1 MTDGFFEFHPR
12 RKHHEFDLRPPA
24 QRSRMR
30 KRIEEAVTRDIAE
43 MLYETD
49 TACRE
54 RLGRRCKRLMASR
67 EFPFLCCMLQDG
79 VRIMNAV
86 RYLRRCDPQS
96 FGMGVMTED
105 ALRMMVMRMAKA
117 VFTQSVYNKIS

>member
-1 MTDGFFEFHPR
+1 MTDGFFEFHPQ

-49 TACRE
+49 TACRK
-54 RLGRRCKRLMASR
+54 RLGGRCKRLMASP

-79 VRIMNAV
+79 VRPMDAV

-96 FGMGVMTED
+96 FHTKAMTED
-105 ALRMMVMRMAKA
+105 ALRMQISRMLRCMA
-117 VFTQSVYNKIS
+117 